1 MGNNN
6 SASGGRRIAIV
17 TGASGNM
24 GQAVV
29 KKFIGAGYNV
39 IGTIIPN
46 DPVSMDPTTLGI
58 PEDKLEK
65 VVVDLMNEDDSAKF
79 IANVISTYGSVDAA
93 VLTVGGFAM
102 GSVADTKTSD
112 IAKQYKLN
120 FETAYNVARPI
131 FVQMLKQNSGRIF
144 IIGSRPGLSALHGKG
159 MVAYGL
165 GKSLI
170 FRLAELMNDEA
181 KGTNVVTSVV
191 VPSTIDTPQNR
202 KAMPDA
208 DPEKWVKPEAIA
220 DAIYFYC
227 TDAASVLREPV
238 IKVYNNS

>member
-1 MGNNN
+1 MKT
-6 SASGGRRIAIV
+6 AIV

-29 KKFIGAGYNV
+29 KKFIDNGYKV

-46 DPVSMDPTTLGI
+46 DTVPLDFPA
-58 PEDKLEK
+58 DKFEK
-65 VVVDLMNEDDSAKF
+65 IVVDLANEDDSSKF
-79 IANVISTYGSVDAA
+79 VNDLISKYGSVDTA

-102 GSVADTKTSD
+102 GTVAETKTSD

-120 FETAYNVARPI
+120 FETAYNIARPL
-131 FVQMLKQNSGRIF
+131 FVQMLKQNNGRIF
-144 IIGSRPGLSALHGKG
+144 IIGSRPGLDAKSGKG
-159 MVAYGL
+159 MIAYGL

-181 KGTNVVTSVV
+181 KGTNVVITVV
-191 VPSTIDTPQNR
+191 VPGTIDTPQNR
-202 KAMPDA
+202 KTMPGS
-208 DPEKWVKPEAIA
+208 DPDNWVKPEAIA
-220 DAIYFYC
+220 DVIYFYAS
-227 TDAASVLREPV
+227 DVAAVLREPV

>member
-1 MGNNN
+1 MKT
-6 SASGGRRIAIV
+6 AIV

-29 KKFIGAGYNV
+29 KKFIDEGYKV

-46 DPVSMDPTTLGI
+46 DLVPMDFP
-58 PEDKLEK
+58 PDSFEK
-65 VVVDLMNEDDSAKF
+65 VVVDLMNEDDSAQF
-79 IANVISTYGSVDAA
+79 VTSVISKYGSVDAA

-102 GSVADTKTSD
+102 GSIAETKTSD

-120 FETAYNVARPI
+120 FETAYNAARPVFI
-131 FVQMLKQNSGRIF
+131 QMMKQKSGRIF
-144 IIGSRPGLSALHGKG
+144 IIGSKPGLSAKNGKG

-165 GKSLI
+165 AKSLI

-181 KGTNVVTSVV
+181 KGTNVVTAVV
-191 VPSTIDTPQNR
+191 IPSTIDTPQNR
-202 KAMPDA
+202 KAMPEA
-208 DPEKWVKPEAIA
+208 DPAKWVKPEAIA
-220 DAIYFYC
+220 DVIYFYC
-227 TDAASVLREPV
+227 TDAAAVLREPL

>member
-1 MGNNN
+1 MKT
-6 SASGGRRIAIV
+6 AIV
-17 TGASGNM
+17 TGASGNI
-24 GQAVV
+24 GQTVI
-29 KKFIGAGYNV
+29 KKFIDEGYKV
-39 IGTIIPN
+39 IGTAIPN
-46 DPVSMDPTTLGI
+46 DPVALDFP
-58 PEDKLEK
+58 PDKFEK
-65 VVVDLMNEDDSAKF
+65 AVVDLMSEDESANF
-79 IANVISTYGSVDAA
+79 INNIVARYGSVDSA

-102 GSVADTKTSD
+102 GSVAETKTSD

-131 FVQMLKQNSGRIF
+131 FVQMLKQNNGRIF
-144 IIGSRPGLSALHGKG
+144 IMGSRPGLNAMNGKG
-159 MVAYGL
+159 MIAYGL

-202 KAMPDA
+202 KAMPDT
-208 DPEKWVKPEAIA
+208 DPATWVKPEAIA
-220 DAIYFYC
+220 DIIYFHC
-227 TDAASVLREPV
+227 TDAAAVLREPL